1 MVDGVPHPPTD
12 FFAPKEKNYYVRF
25 GKQSKTGKKM
35 EDDHPS
41 TQKRDQS
48 RADRR
53 AQFEQ
58 PFPTETAKIM
68 NEMETRPF

>member
-12 FFAPKEKNYYVRF
+12 FFAPTVGGAILR
-25 GKQSKTGKKM
+25 GKKM
-35 EDDHPS
+35 EDDHPF